1 MINQNPVIS
10 QQFGLWDRA
19 GSEVV
24 QGNLL
29 VLPLG
34 KALLYV
40 EPVYLRARQGGLPTL
55 TRVVVSDGSRVAM
68 DVNLMDALK
77 ALLGKHSATA
87 VVQDLHATQEPPQS
101 ALP

>member
-1 MINQNPVIS
+1 MINQNPSIS

-19 GSEVV
+19 GSEVI

-29 VLPLG
+29 VVPLG

-40 EPVYLRARQGGLPTL
+40 EPVYLKARNGGLPTL

-68 DVNLMDALK
+68 ETSLDKAIE
-77 ALLGKHSATA
+77 ALLDPRRSLVAITNPA
-87 VVQDLHATQEPPQS
+87 ETNP
-101 ALP
+101 